1 MATSITTKI
10 AKEKLIKA
18 RCGEKSLPK
27 VMKMAF
33 DNGGTNE
40 SNEPLEIDLD
50 QASLNSEL
58 SRKNIDGYNIASYN
72 KCEYYCTLTEQEL
85 VNEKITE
92 VALIDEEDDVI
103 AIRNFK
109 AKYKDNDM
117 QLRFFIE
124 DEF

>member
-1 MATSITTKI
+1 MATSITTKMV
-10 AKEKLIKA
+10 KEKLIKA

-27 VMKMAF
+27 IIKMAF
-33 DNGGTNE
+33 GKGGTNE
-40 SNEPLEIDLD
+40 SNDVLEIDFE
-50 QASLNSEL
+50 QSSLNNEL
-58 SRKNIDGYNIASYN
+58 SRKNIDGYNITAYN

-92 VALIDEEDDVI
+92 VALIDEEDNVI
-103 AIRNFK
+103 AIKNFK

-117 QLRFFIE
+117 QMRFFIE

>member
-1 MATSITTKI
+1 MAYLLDEQNKKVLLIDFDGQANTTMLMCNENPNNISVTISII
-10 AKEKLIKA
+10 
-18 RCGEKSLPK
+18 
-27 VMKMAF
+27 
-33 DNGGTNE
+33 
-40 SNEPLEIDLD
+40 
-50 QASLNSEL
+50 LN
-58 SRKNIDGYNIASYN
+58 NIN
-72 KCEYYCTLTEQEL
+72 CTLTEQEL

-109 AKYKDNDM
+109 AKYNDNDM